1 MFKLLVT
8 VVPVTE
14 SKGWRGEQE
23 GQRPSSGWVCGGVC
37 SAIPTI
43 HSKTRSSPGRPCH
56 PIAEH
61 PPQHPS
67 RVYQPHW

>member
-43 HSKTRSSPGRPCH
+43 HSKTIGSDDEKMPGDYSLTLECTP
-56 PIAEH
+56 
-61 PPQHPS
+61 
-67 RVYQPHW
+67 